1 MNSRERIEQLNKLKI
16 ALQAVLEL
24 RKEIEEQDTQEEQVG
39 IVQNKTSKRQLFRRS
54 TLKNMHS
61 LSLARRHPQQEQPQ
75 SQKTKTGPYKRTFI
89 HTIYER

>member
-24 RKEIEEQDTQEEQVG
+24 RKKIEEQDTQEEQVG
-39 IVQNKTSKRQLFRRS
+39 IVQNKTSKRQSFRRS

-61 LSLARRHPQQEQPQ
+61 LSLAERRRQAEQAEQIMRP
-75 SQKTKTGPYKRTFI
+75 KEKKPI
-89 HTIYER
+89 IVTIYER